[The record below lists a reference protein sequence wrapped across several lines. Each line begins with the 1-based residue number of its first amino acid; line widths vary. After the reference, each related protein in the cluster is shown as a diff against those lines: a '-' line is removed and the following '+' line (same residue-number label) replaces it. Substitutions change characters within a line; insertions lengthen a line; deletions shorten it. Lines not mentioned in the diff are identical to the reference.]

1 MRKHFTTRKI
11 VATGVVV
18 ALAAPLIALAC
29 VRAPSAPSVINSVS
43 ATFGIF
49 RR

>member
-1 MRKHFTTRKI
+1 MRKHLTSKKI
-11 VATGVVV
+11 IGLAAVV
-18 ALAAPLIALAC
+18 AIATPLIVLAC
-29 VRAPSAPSVINSVS
+29 VRAPSTPSVINDIT